1 MIFKET
7 KLKGALSIEL
17 EPIKDNRGLFSMNF
31 SEKEFKKRGI
41 NFHIVQMNMSHNKK
55 CGTLRGMHFQKPPHA
70 QAKLLYC
77 IQGSIY
83 DVIIDLRPESP
94 TYKQWTSVE
103 LRAEG
108 KTAGESYNM
117 IYVPAGFAH
126 GFQTL
131 EDDTVIV
138 YHMSDYYHPECEG
151 GVRWNDE
158 AFNIR
163 WPVDKITMSEK
174 DKAYADFHK

>member
-17 EPIKDNRGLFSMNF
+17 EPIKDNRGFFSMSF
-31 SEKEFKKRGI
+31 SEKEFKKRGVS
-41 NFHIVQMNMSHNKK
+41 FHIVQMNMSRNKK
-55 CGTLRGMHFQKPPHA
+55 RGTLRGMHFQNPPHT

-77 IQGSIY
+77 IKGSIY
-83 DVIIDLRPESP
+83 DVIIDLRTDSP

-108 KTAGESYNM
+108 KTAGKSYNM

-138 YHMSDYYHPECEG
+138 YHMSDDYHPECEG
-151 GVRWNDE
+151 GVRWNDK

-163 WPVDKITMSEK
+163 WPVAKVIMSEK
-174 DKAYADFHK
+174 DKAYADFLK